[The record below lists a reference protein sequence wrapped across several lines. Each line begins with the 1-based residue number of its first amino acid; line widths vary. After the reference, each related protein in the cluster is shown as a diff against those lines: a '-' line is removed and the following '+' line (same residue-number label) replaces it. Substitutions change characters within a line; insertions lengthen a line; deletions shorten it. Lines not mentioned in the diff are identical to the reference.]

1 MKKKTLLTSL
11 MSIAML
17 ASITTGATY
26 ALFTAE
32 DTANIAITSA
42 KVKVEA
48 KVLED
53 FAIKSLDTDLT
64 NVNGSGTFSTGGT
77 ATVSNG
83 DIKLDRMVPGDRVE
97 FKVQINNLSNV
108 DVAYKVYAVV
118 DGELVE
124 SLEFT
129 QLATKEYSSW
139 KSLPYTGVE
148 AVETINCVVELPESV
163 GNEYQEKT
171 ANIKIVVEAV
181 QGNAV
186 STIDWAEPTDPVA
199 AIEKVTE
206 GKVISID
213 SPELLAAFRTNV
225 NAGNEYAGYT
235 VKLTDDIDLNNIPL
249 APIGTN
255 GDSSENNF
263 LGTFDGDG
271 HTISNLYVKLD
282 AGYHGAALFGA
293 VRSSTVL
300 TDFVVDGAYVESLS
314 TVNDEGAT
322 VNGTAVVVGSMG
334 YGGMVDKVTVRNA
347 VVKGNR
353 MVAGVAAYVQ
363 GTVKNCLVENV
374 TLEATPD
381 KLGGS
386 YDNGDKVGGVVSITN
401 TAVDVE
407 ISGNTVRNLSV
418 KGYRDIGGIVGA
430 ANQEVVTNNK
440 VIGNINLHIDQ
451 VTNHYGPKD
460 ENVGS
465 IVGRFLSSGEL
476 GSGNDDSN
484 ATINIT
490 RDLLVGKANEES
502 KLEDVLNDAE
512 GDVEV
517 NVAKDAEVSWT
528 TGAGIGST
536 PFTNTGDVT
545 IEGLEGSKFVA
556 LGSGVGPVA
565 ASSGNTLTMKNLTIV
580 DNSVSYAED
589 SWELGY
595 LEFAGK
601 LRFENCV
608 FENAIM
614 IEGDAEAT
622 FINCTFNSHH
632 DNEYAVWVG
641 DGTASFEGCTFEG
654 ARGLKM
660 HEAYGSDVTAVY
672 VNGCQFG
679 PLTKKPGIA
688 IGTINS
694 TTVVKITNSTFTGCQ
709 AGDQGLYMYETD
721 TDVTTFNFTES
732 GNTIN

>member
-148 AVETINCVVELPESV
+148 AVKTINCVVELPESV
-163 GNEYQEKT
+163 GNEYQEKS
-171 ANIKIVVEAV
+171 AKIKVFVEAV
-181 QGNAV
+181 QGNGV
-186 STIDWAEPTDPVA
+186 GTYDGSEPANPVA
-199 AIEKVTE
+199 AIEEVTE

-235 VKLTDDIDLNNIPL
+235 VKLTDDIDLNNIPW

-255 GDSSENNF
+255 GDISENNF

-430 ANQEVVTNNK
+430 ANQEVVTNNT
-440 VIGNINLHIDQ
+440 VEGNINLHIDQ
-451 VTNHYGPKD
+451 VTNSYGAKA
-460 ENVGS
+460 ENAGA
-465 IVGRFLSSGEL
+465 IVGRLLTSGVEM
-476 GSGNDDSN
+476 GAGNDSS
-484 ATINIT
+484 AAIVNIT
-490 RDLLVGKANEES
+490 RTLPAGKANAETA
-502 KLEDVLNDAE
+502 LEGSLNDVK
-512 GDVEV
+512 GNVELV
-517 NVAKDAEVSWT
+517 VANNAEVSWT

-545 IEGLEGSKFVA
+545 IEGSEGSKFVA

-580 DNSVSYAED
+580 DDSVSYAEG

-654 ARGLKM
+654 ARGIKM

-709 AGDQGLYMYETD
+709 AGDQG
-721 TDVTTFNFTES
+721 
-732 GNTIN
+732 

>member
-186 STIDWAEPTDPVA
+186 STFDGAEPTDPVA
-199 AIEKVTE
+199 ALAEVTDVTTKE
-206 GKVISID
+206 VSID
-213 SPELLAAFRTNV
+213 NPSILAAFRTVV
-225 NAGNEYAGYT
+225 NSGEKYEGYT
-235 VKLTDDIDLNNIPL
+235 VKLTDDLDFNNIPWT
-249 APIGTN
+249 PIGSN
-255 GDSSENNF
+255 ADNSSINF
-263 LGTFDGDG
+263 SGTFDGNG
-271 HTISNLYVKLD
+271 HTISHLYVKQD
-282 AGYHGAALFGA
+282 EGYHGAGLFGA
-293 VRSSTVL
+293 INSTATIKNL
-300 TDFVVDGAYVESLS
+300 VVDGAYVESLS
-314 TVNDEGAT
+314 SGSAT
-322 VNGTAVVVGSMG
+322 VNGAATVVGSMG
-334 YGGMVDKVTVRNA
+334 YGGTVSGVTVRNS
-347 VVKGNR
+347 VIKGNR
-353 MVAGVAAYVQ
+353 MLGGIASYVAG
-363 GTVKNCLVENV
+363 TVENCTVENV
-374 TLEATPD
+374 TLIATPD
-381 KLGGS
+381 NLTDS
-386 YDNGDKVGGVVSITN
+386 YDNGDKVGGIVSNTN
-401 TAVDVE
+401 TAVKID
-407 ISGNTVRNLSV
+407 GNRVKNLTA

-430 ANQEVVTNNK
+430 ANQGVVTNNT
-440 VIGNINLHIDQ
+440 VEGEINLHVDQ

-580 DNSVSYAED
+580 DNSVSYAEG
-589 SWELGY
+589 SWEYGY

>member
-1 MKKKTLLTSL
+1 MKKKVLLTSM

-17 ASITTGATY
+17 ASIASGATY

-32 DTANIAITSA
+32 DNVNIAINSA
-42 KVKVEA
+42 KVSVEA

-53 FAIKSLDTDLT
+53 FAIKSLDTELT
-64 NVNGSGTFSTGGT
+64 SVKGAGTFSTGGT
-77 ATVSNG
+77 ATISKDG
-83 DIKLDRMVPGDRVE
+83 DITLERMVPGDRVE
-97 FKVQINNLSNV
+97 FKVQVKNLSNV
-108 DVAYKVYAVV
+108 NIAYKIYSVAE
-118 DGELVE
+118 GELLDGLV
-124 SLEFT
+124 FT
-129 QLATKEYSSW
+129 KLPGKEYGSW
-139 KSLPYTGVE
+139 KALPYTGKEVI
-148 AVETINCVVELPESV
+148 ETIDCVIELPKDA
-163 GNEYQEKT
+163 GNDYQEKS
-171 ANIKIVVEAV
+171 AKIKVFVEAV
-181 QGNAV
+181 QGNGV
-186 STIDWAEPTDPVA
+186 GTYDGSEPADPVA
-199 AIEKVTE
+199 AIEEVTE
-206 GKVISID
+206 GQVISID

-235 VKLTDDIDLNNIPL
+235 VKLTDDIDLNNIPW

-255 GDSSENNF
+255 GDSSKNNF

-314 TVNDEGAT
+314 SGSAT

-334 YGGMVDKVTVRNA
+334 YGGLVDGVTVRNA

-386 YDNGDKVGGVVSITN
+386 YDNGDKVGGVVSNTN
-401 TAVDVE
+401 TAVE

-430 ANQEVVTNNK
+430 ANQAVVTNNT
-440 VIGNINLHIDQ
+440 VEGNINLHIDQ
-451 VTNHYGPKD
+451 VTNSYGAKA
-460 ENVGS
+460 ENAGA
-465 IVGRFLSSGEL
+465 IVGRLLTSGVEM
-476 GSGNDDSN
+476 GAGNDSS
-484 ATINIT
+484 AAIVNIT
-490 RDLLVGKANEES
+490 RTLPAGKANAETA
-502 KLEDVLNDAE
+502 LEGSLNDVK
-512 GDVEV
+512 GNVELV
-517 NVAKDAEVSWT
+517 VANNAEVTWT

-545 IEGLEGSKFVA
+545 LIGSEGSKFVA
-556 LGSGVGPVA
+556 LGKGVGTVR
-565 ASSGNTLTMKNLTIV
+565 ASEGNTLTMKGLTIV
-580 DNSVSYAED
+580 DESVSYAEG
-589 SWELGY
+589 SWEYGY
-595 LEFAGK
+595 LEFGGK
-601 LRFENCV
+601 LVFENCV

-614 IEGDAEAT
+614 LEDAADAT
-622 FINCTFNSHH
+622 FINCTFNSHK
-632 DNEYAVWVG
+632 DNEYAVWVA
-641 DGTASFEGCTFEG
+641 DGSAKFVNCKFEG

-660 HEAYGSDVTAVY
+660 HEDYGSEVVK
-672 VNGCQFG
+672 VVVEGCEFG

-688 IGTINS
+688 MGDLNAA
-694 TTVVKITNSTFTGCQ
+694 TVVEVKDSTFNGCQ
-709 AGDQGLYMYETD
+709 AGDQGLFIYETD
-721 TDVTTFNFTES
+721 TDVNSFTFVNS
-732 GNTIN
+732 GNIVK

>member
-1 MKKKTLLTSL
+1 M
-11 MSIAML
+11 
-17 ASITTGATY
+17 
-26 ALFTAE
+26 
-32 DTANIAITSA
+32 
-42 KVKVEA
+42 
-48 KVLED
+48 
-53 FAIKSLDTDLT
+53 
-64 NVNGSGTFSTGGT
+64 
-77 ATVSNG
+77 
-83 DIKLDRMVPGDRVE
+83 
-97 FKVQINNLSNV
+97 
-108 DVAYKVYAVV
+108 
-118 DGELVE
+118 
-124 SLEFT
+124 
-129 QLATKEYSSW
+129 
-139 KSLPYTGVE
+139 
-148 AVETINCVVELPESV
+148 
-163 GNEYQEKT
+163 
-171 ANIKIVVEAV
+171 
-181 QGNAV
+181 
-186 STIDWAEPTDPVA
+186 
-199 AIEKVTE
+199 
-206 GKVISID
+206 
-213 SPELLAAFRTNV
+213 
-225 NAGNEYAGYT
+225 
-235 VKLTDDIDLNNIPL
+235 KLTDDLDLNNIPWT
-249 APIGTN
+249 PIGSN
-255 GDSSENNF
+255 ADNSSINF
-263 LGTFDGDG
+263 SGTFDGNG
-271 HTISNLYVKLD
+271 HTISHLYVKQD
-282 AGYHGAALFGA
+282 AGYHGAGLFGA
-293 VRSSTVL
+293 INSTATIKNL
-300 TDFVVDGAYVESLS
+300 VVDGAYVESLS
-314 TVNDEGAT
+314 SGSAT
-322 VNGTAVVVGSMG
+322 VNGAATVVGSMG
-334 YGGMVDKVTVRNA
+334 YGGTVSGVTVRNS
-347 VVKGNR
+347 VIKGNR
-353 MVAGVAAYVQ
+353 MLGGIASYVAG
-363 GTVKNCLVENV
+363 TVENCTVENV
-374 TLEATPD
+374 TLIATPD
-381 KLGGS
+381 NLTGS
-386 YDNGDKVGGVVSITN
+386 YDNGDKVGGIVSNTT
-401 TAVDVE
+401 TAVKID
-407 ISGNTVRNLSV
+407 GNRVKNLTA

-430 ANQEVVTNNK
+430 ANQGVVTNNT
-440 VIGNINLHIDQ
+440 VEGEINLHVDQ

-580 DNSVSYAED
+580 DNSVSYAEG
-589 SWELGY
+589 SWEYGY